1 MKQRPPSV
9 RFILKD
15 SKKYDT
21 AHAAK
26 LTIHPEAF
34 EAVDAFLLEADNL
47 ERSEVEAK
55 VKELTPRGNL
65 ITTKIRDF
73 ISPEAAQD
81 LALKGHTVLN
91 LGLEPEV
98 VMALLQEHDAAHGTA
113 AFAAAI
119 KGNKGQTPKHEELAL
134 LLGTRTHANIQ
145 GNSHMVAR
153 AAQLPCSDATVA
165 MRAACCL
172 RTGVNDENIDYVL
185 AMLGIPGGLGNRVHA
200 DGPQHNLAV
209 MVAFENETEAT
220 RFLDPGDLR
229 PSMRGGV
236 ELERLA
242 RGKKWTD
249 LPVGRLLRAGEC
261 VLFSTRWWH
270 AGPGQAQGAG
280 FRRVIFLPL
289 TGGTKDRKGKS
300 EHVRL
305 PRQNI

>member
-1 MKQRPPSV
+1 MDGSGAVFGSVGPSARGV
-9 RFILKD
+9 GRVQ
-15 SKKYDT
+15 
-21 AHAAK
+21 AA
-26 LTIHPEAF
+26 PD
-34 EAVDAFLLEADNL
+34 AV
-47 ERSEVEAK
+47 K
-55 VKELTPRGNL
+55 
-65 ITTKIRDF
+65 
-73 ISPEAAQD
+73 AA
-81 LALKGHTVLN
+81 
-91 LGLEPEV
+91 
-98 VMALLQEHDAAHGTA
+98 HDA
-113 AFAAAI
+113 
-119 KGNKGQTPKHEELAL
+119 
-134 LLGTRTHANIQ
+134 
-145 GNSHMVAR
+145 
-153 AAQLPCSDATVA
+153 CSYLHT
-165 MRAACCL
+165 
-172 RTGVNDENIDYVL
+172 TS
-185 AMLGIPGGLGNRVHA
+185 
-200 DGPQHNLAV
+200 QHNLAV
-209 MVAFENETEAT
+209 MVALENETEAT